1 MNFPIARYTNIAK
14 TRQIA
19 VLFEHRAY
27 FRKKFKGRSTGDKAS
42 CLVSASQR
50 NNSRAVFQRSAMK
63 THIICATFKRNCNPA
78 VQHSLIPR
86 NETLTFMTSS
96 SEFSTRQTACTGP
109 QPSMFPLAFF
119 TAKRTPSFQRNVSGG
134 LSPKS
139 TDVRNHVALETC
151 FPFCDIAASTA
162 IFCRSFEL
170 RIFMRVRVQR
180 YQTAPRVRGLDRSRA
195 NTRAPPKFEFVV

>member
-1 MNFPIARYTNIAK
+1 
-14 TRQIA
+14 
-19 VLFEHRAY
+19 
-27 FRKKFKGRSTGDKAS
+27 
-42 CLVSASQR
+42 
-50 NNSRAVFQRSAMK
+50 MK
-63 THIICATFKRNCNPA
+63 THVICATFERNCNPA

-86 NETLTFMTSS
+86 NETFTFMTSS
-96 SEFSTRQTACTGP
+96 SGSSTRQTACTGP

-119 TAKRTPSFQRNVSGG
+119 TAKRTPSFQRNISGG

-162 IFCRSFEL
+162 IFFRSFEL

-180 YQTAPRVRGLDRSRA
+180 YQTAPRVQIRARRQNLNSSFEKKMDASASSEATICELEAHGSLDASAVTECELEDLDTTITELTPEYTSTPIACSSKSRIRGMCQS
-195 NTRAPPKFEFVV
+195 